1 MKNSTVGIV
10 LVLIAA
16 LLVSCTWDDISGSG
30 VLTTENRE
38 LNAFIAVS
46 VDGIANVN
54 IVQGNAQNVKIMADD
69 NIIGL
74 VKTEIKDGIL
84 EIYLTSGHNYKNI
97 DVSLDIMAKALNGV
111 ANKGSGTLKVANV
124 DSQEFY
130 LDNMGSGN
138 ISISGASN
146 KLSIENEGSG
156 RISGFSFLADK
167 CSIDIMGSGDVEI
180 SCTDELDVKID
191 GSAKVFYKGNPHVTK
206 IILGSGNVID
216 KN

>member
-30 VLTTENRE
+30 MLTTENRE

-97 DVSLDIMAKALNGV
+97 DVNLDIMAKALNGV

>member
-1 MKNSTVGIV
+1 MKNSIVGIV

-16 LLVSCTWDDISGSG
+16 LVVSCTWDDISGSG

-54 IVQGNAQNVKIMADD
+54 IVQGNAQNVKITADD

-97 DVSLDIMAKALNGV
+97 DVNLDIMAKALNGV

-206 IILGSGNVID
+206 NILGSGNVID
-216 KN
+216 ED

>member
-54 IVQGNAQNVKIMADD
+54 IVQGNAQNVKITADD

-97 DVSLDIMAKALNGV
+97 DVNLEIMAKGLNGV

-206 IILGSGNVID
+206 NILGSGNVID